1 LIVLVAVPMTHT
13 AASAGARSGVRN
25 EIIAVGCVLI
35 GARKR
40 ADVELTGKSAA
51 VPVPQF
57 VPVPV

>member
-1 LIVLVAVPMTHT
+1 MTQT
-13 AASAGARSGVRN
+13 AASAGARSGVRS